1 MNDMKKYEDKTLHIS
16 VIGIDGSGKST
27 FAASLPMLLAA
38 EYELQTGGA
47 GETYVVNCPEEDHLT
62 TGFTPEGIPFTA
74 RISKRLK
81 RWAKRFT
88 NSRRIYPFLKV
99 PQMMAQDAAARRMAS
114 KWSLDCVV
122 SDGNTLMSTMGRAA
136 NYLYPASEG
145 EKSFAPTPEDLA
157 AVLNYVLDGEP
168 VPKETA
174 ARMPNLRPGRWLH
187 RATNAVGL
195 HSVWMPDVVIL
206 LKLDPKVA
214 LERIHDRGQKIDRH
228 ENADDLA
235 QTHGRYQIALE
246 TMRRVKGE
254 QSVITIDVN
263 GKSPGEAL
271 QDALTTLR
279 PHILK
284 QKALKQDSK
293 PLGTTETELAGGGIW
308 KKVFNP
314 RYVFSYFIP
323 RFFSGAWREPFFPFS
338 KPGKRFLKEGYSGG
352 VMREIYD
359 HYPDKAGLGA
369 AIFQGYPLHRA
380 VYDRLKLLTA
390 NIEPELEKRLR
401 SQDEVAVFTAPSGF
415 AYDIFRPLEN
425 IAHRAPALM
434 KKVKLIAA
442 DLDPHG
448 VLAPELSTR
457 AAKLGINF
465 EFRQGDLS
473 EANFHESCAAEGPF
487 DLALFVG
494 LSSWFP
500 KPATLNHLRW
510 LRQNLKSTGKLVTDC
525 FTPEG
530 YSLSGRYVGYK
541 AHYYSPRRYCVL
553 LDTAGF
559 DGLNASVKS
568 GRDTI
573 NHVVLASPKPTHC
586 QSSNPTT
593 GVEVD
598 NLTDS
603 VPLKTEI
610 HVSSQFG
617 HRQETTSIEGVLY
630 GCV

>member
-1 MNDMKKYEDKTLHIS
+1 MNDMKKHEDKTLHVS

-38 EYELQTGGA
+38 EYELQAGGA

-62 TGFTPEGIPFTA
+62 TGFAPEGIPFTA

-88 NSRRIYPFLKV
+88 NGRRIYPFLKV
-99 PQMMAQDAAARRMAS
+99 PQMMAQDAAARSMAS

-122 SDGNTLMSTMGRAA
+122 SDGNTVLSTMGRAA

-157 AVLNYVLDGEP
+157 AVLNYVLEGEP
-168 VPKETA
+168 MPKETA

-214 LERIHDRGQKIDRH
+214 LERIHGRGQKIDRH

-246 TMRRVKGE
+246 TMRRFKGE
-254 QSVITIDVN
+254 HSVITIDVN

-271 QDALTTLR
+271 QDALTALR

-284 QKALKQDSK
+284 QKALKHNSK
-293 PLGTTETELAGGGIW
+293 PLGTTETVLADGGIW
-308 KKVFNP
+308 KKVFSP
-314 RYVFSYFIP
+314 RYVFSYLIP
-323 RFFSGAWREPFFPFS
+323 SFFSSAWREPFFPFS
-338 KPGKRFLKEGYSGG
+338 KPGKLFLREGYSGG
-352 VMREIYD
+352 VMKEIYD
-359 HYPDKAGLGA
+359 HDSNKAGLGA
-369 AIFQGYPLHRA
+369 TIFQGYPLHRA
-380 VYDRLKLLTA
+380 VYDRLKLLTD

-434 KKVKLIAA
+434 EKVKLIAA
-442 DLDPHG
+442 DLDPHD
-448 VLAPELSTR
+448 VLGPELSIR

-465 EFRQGDLS
+465 EFCQGDLS
-473 EANFHESCAAEGPF
+473 EANFRESCAAEGPF

-510 LRQNLKSTGKLVTDC
+510 LKLNLKSTGKLVTDF
-525 FTPEG
+525 FTPSG

-541 AHYYSPRRYCVL
+541 AHYYSPQRYCVL
-553 LDTAGF
+553 LDTVGF
-559 DGLNASVKS
+559 DGLDASVKS
-568 GRDTI
+568 GHDAI

-586 QSSNPTT
+586 QSSNPTPE
-593 GVEVD
+593 VEAD
-598 NLTDS
+598 NLTGS
-603 VPLKTEI
+603 VPL
-610 HVSSQFG
+610 
-617 HRQETTSIEGVLY
+617 
-630 GCV
+630 

>member
-1 MNDMKKYEDKTLHIS
+1 MNDRENQTLHVS

-38 EYELQTGGA
+38 EYEMQAGGA

-62 TGFTPEGIPFTA
+62 NGFAPEGIPFMA
-74 RISKRLK
+74 RISTHLK

-88 NSRRIYPFLKV
+88 NHRRIYPFLKV

-122 SDGNTLMSTMGRAA
+122 SDGNTLLSTMGRAA

-145 EKSFAPTPEDLA
+145 EQSFAPTPKDLA
-157 AVLNYVLDGEP
+157 AVLNYVLDGKP
-168 VPKETA
+168 VPEKTA
-174 ARMPNLRPGRWLH
+174 TRMPNLRPGRWLH
-187 RATNAVGL
+187 RATSAVGL

-246 TMRRVKGE
+246 TMRRVKGNH
-254 QSVITIDVN
+254 SVITIDVN

-271 QDALTTLR
+271 QDALAALR

-323 RFFSGAWREPFFPFS
+323 RFFGGAWREPFFPFS

-352 VMREIYD
+352 VMKEIYD
-359 HYPDKAGLGA
+359 HDPDKAGLGA

-390 NIEPELEKRLR
+390 NIELELEKRLR

-448 VLAPELSTR
+448 VLGPELKAR
-457 AAKLGINF
+457 AAKVGIEL
-465 EFRQGDLS
+465 EFRQGDLT
-473 EANFHESCAAEGPF
+473 EAGFRDGCAADGPF
-487 DLALFVG
+487 DMALFVG

-500 KPATLNHLRW
+500 KPATLSHLRW
-510 LRQNLKSTGKLVTDC
+510 LKDNLKPEGRLVTDC
-525 FTPEG
+525 FTPAG

-541 AHYYSPRRYCVL
+541 AHYYSLQRYRTL

-559 DGLNASVKS
+559 DGLKAKADS
-568 GRDTI
+568 GRDAI
-573 NHVVLASPKPTHC
+573 NHVVLASPRSAHC
-586 QSSNPTT
+586 QSSNPTL
-593 GVEVD
+593 GIEAD
-598 NLTDS
+598 NLTGS

-610 HVSSQFG
+610 HVSRQFG
-617 HRQETTSIEGVLY
+617 HRQEATSVEGVLN

>member
-1 MNDMKKYEDKTLHIS
+1 MNDRENQTLHVS

-38 EYELQTGGA
+38 EYEMQAGGA
-47 GETYVVNCPEEDHLT
+47 GETYVVNCPGEDHLT
-62 TGFTPEGIPFTA
+62 NGFAPEGIPFMA
-74 RISKRLK
+74 RISTHLK

-88 NSRRIYPFLKV
+88 NHRRIYPFLKV

-122 SDGNTLMSTMGRAA
+122 SDGNTLLSTMGRAA

-145 EKSFAPTPEDLA
+145 EQSFAPTPKDLA
-157 AVLNYVLDGEP
+157 AVLNYVLDGKP
-168 VPKETA
+168 VPEKTA
-174 ARMPNLRPGRWLH
+174 TRMPNLRPGRWLH
-187 RATNAVGL
+187 RATSAVGL

-246 TMRRVKGE
+246 TMRRVKGDH
-254 QSVITIDVN
+254 SVITIDVN

-271 QDALTTLR
+271 QDALTALR

-308 KKVFNP
+308 KKVVNP

-352 VMREIYD
+352 VMKEIYD
-359 HYPDKAGLGA
+359 HDPDRAGLGA

-380 VYDRLKLLTA
+380 VYDRLQLLTTY
-390 NIEPELEKRLR
+390 IEPELEKRLS

-473 EANFHESCAAEGPF
+473 EENFRNGCAAEGPF

-510 LRQNLKSTGKLVTDC
+510 LRKNLKTTGQLVTDC
-525 FTPEG
+525 FTPAG

-541 AHYYSPRRYCVL
+541 AHYYSLQRYRAL

-559 DGLNASVKS
+559 DGLNATVQS
-568 GRDTI
+568 GRDSI
-573 NHVVLASPKPTHC
+573 NHIMLASPVLDPAN
-586 QSSNPTT
+586 SMDPAVAIESDDP
-593 GVEVD
+593 VED
-598 NLTDS
+598 I
-603 VPLKTEI
+603 PLKTTI
-610 HVSSQFG
+610 DVGRQFRHSQQAAG
-617 HRQETTSIEGVLY
+617 IECVLNGVA
-630 GCV
+630 

>member
-62 TGFTPEGIPFTA
+62 TGFAPEGIPFTA

-122 SDGNTLMSTMGRAA
+122 SDGNTLLSTMGRAA

-279 PHILK
+279 PHIQK
-284 QKALKQDSK
+284 QKALKHDSK

-448 VLAPELSTR
+448 ALAPELSTR

-510 LRQNLKSTGKLVTDC
+510 LRKNLKSTGKLVTDC

-559 DGLNASVKS
+559 DRLNASVKS
-568 GRDTI
+568 GRDNI

-593 GVEVD
+593 GVEED

-617 HRQETTSIEGVLY
+617 DRQETTSIEGVLN

>member
-1 MNDMKKYEDKTLHIS
+1 MKKYEDKTLHVS

-38 EYELQTGGA
+38 EYELQAGGA
-47 GETYVVNCPEEDHLT
+47 GETYVVNCAEEDHLT
-62 TGFTPEGIPFTA
+62 TGFAPEGIPFTA
-74 RISKRLK
+74 RISTRLK

-99 PQMMAQDAAARRMAS
+99 PQMMAQDAAARSMAK

-122 SDGNTLMSTMGRAA
+122 SDGNTLLSTMGRAA

-145 EKSFAPTPEDLA
+145 EKSFAPSPEDLA
-157 AVLNYVLDGEP
+157 AVLNYVLDGKP
-168 VPKETA
+168 VPEKTA

-214 LERIHDRGQKIDRH
+214 LERIHGRGQKIDRH

-254 QSVITIDVN
+254 HSVITIDVN

-271 QDALTTLR
+271 QDALTALR

-284 QKALKQDSK
+284 QKELKQDSK
-293 PLGTTETELAGGGIW
+293 PLGTTATELAGGGIW

-314 RYVFSYFIP
+314 RYLFSYFVP
-323 RFFSGAWREPFFPFS
+323 RFFSGAWREPFFPIS
-338 KPGKRFLKEGYSGG
+338 KPGQRFLKEGYSGG
-352 VMREIYD
+352 VMKEIYD
-359 HYPDKAGLGA
+359 HNPNKVGLRA

-425 IAHRAPALM
+425 IAQRAPELLA
-434 KKVKLIAA
+434 KVKLIAA
-442 DLDPHG
+442 DLDPHD
-448 VLAPELSTR
+448 VLGPELSTR
-457 AAKLGINF
+457 ADKLGINF

-473 EANFHESCAAEGPF
+473 EANFRESCAAEGPF

-510 LRQNLKSTGKLVTDC
+510 LKLNLKSTGKLVTDC
-525 FTPEG
+525 FTPAG

-541 AHYYSPRRYCVL
+541 AHYYSLQRYRTL

-559 DGLNASVKS
+559 NGLKAKADS
-568 GRDTI
+568 GRDAI
-573 NHVVLASPKPTHC
+573 NHVVLASPRPAHC
-586 QSSNPTT
+586 QSSNPTL
-593 GVEVD
+593 GIEAD

-610 HVSSQFG
+610 HVSRQFG
-617 HRQETTSIEGVLY
+617 HRQEATSVEGVLNV
-630 GCV
+630 CV

>member
-1 MNDMKKYEDKTLHIS
+1 MKRNKENTLHIS

-27 FAASLPMLLAA
+27 FAASLPMLVAA
-38 EYELQTGGA
+38 EYELQAGGA
-47 GETYVVNCPEEDHLT
+47 GETYVVNGPEEDCLT
-62 TGFTPEGIPFTA
+62 SGFAPEGIPFTA

-99 PQMMAQDAAARRMAS
+99 PQMMAQDAAARHMAS

-122 SDGNTLMSTMGRAA
+122 SDGNTLLSTMGRAA

-157 AVLNYVLDGEP
+157 AVLNYVLDGKP

-187 RATNAVGL
+187 QITRAVGL

-214 LERIHDRGQKIDRH
+214 LERIHGRGQKIDRH

-263 GKSPGEAL
+263 GKGPGEAL
-271 QDALTTLR
+271 QDALVALR

-284 QKALKQDSK
+284 QTAQKQDTK
-293 PLGTTETELAGGGIW
+293 PLGTTETELADGGIW

-314 RYVFSYFIP
+314 RYVFRYFIP
-323 RFFSGAWREPFFPFS
+323 RFFSGAWREPFFPLS
-338 KPGKRFLKEGYSGG
+338 KPGQRFLKEGYSGG
-352 VMREIYD
+352 VMKEIYD
-359 HYPDKAGLGA
+359 NDPKHAGLGT

-380 VYDRLKLLTA
+380 VYDRLQLLHEH
-390 NIEPELEKRLR
+390 IEPELEKRLQ
-401 SQDEVAVFTAPSGF
+401 SQDEVTVFTAPSGY
-415 AYDIFRPLEN
+415 AYDLFRPLES
-425 IAHRAPALM
+425 IARRTPALM
-434 KKVKLIAA
+434 KKVKLMAA

-448 VLAPELSTR
+448 VLAPELSAR
-457 AAKLGINF
+457 AAKLGIHF
-465 EFRQGDLS
+465 ELRQGDLS
-473 EANFHESCAAEGPF
+473 KADFREACAANGPF

-500 KPATLNHLRW
+500 KPATLKHLRW
-510 LRQNLKSTGKLVTDC
+510 LKQNLKSTGKLVTDC
-525 FTPEG
+525 FTPAG

-541 AHYYSPRRYCVL
+541 AHYYSPQRYCVL

-568 GRDTI
+568 GRDAI
-573 NHVVLASPKPTHC
+573 NHVVLASPRSAPC
-586 QSSNPTT
+586 QSSNPTL
-593 GVEVD
+593 GVEAD

-617 HRQETTSIEGVLY
+617 HRQEATSVEGVLN

>member
-1 MNDMKKYEDKTLHIS
+1 MNNMKKRENQTLHVS

-38 EYELQTGGA
+38 EYELQAGGA

-62 TGFTPEGIPFTA
+62 TGFSPEGIPFTA
-74 RISKRLK
+74 RISTHLK

-88 NSRRIYPFLKV
+88 NHRRVYPFLKV

-122 SDGNTLMSTMGRAA
+122 SDGNTLLSTMGRAA

-145 EKSFAPTPEDLA
+145 EQSFAPTPDDLA
-157 AVLNYVLDGEP
+157 AVLNYVLDGQPLPE
-168 VPKETA
+168 ETA
-174 ARMPNLRPGRWLH
+174 ARMPDLRPGRWLY
-187 RATNAVGL
+187 RATRALGL
-195 HSVWMPDVVIL
+195 HSVWLPDVVIL

-214 LERIHDRGQKIDRH
+214 LERIHDRGQQIDRH
-228 ENADDLA
+228 ENADDLS

-271 QDALTTLR
+271 QDALLALR

-284 QKALKQDSK
+284 QKAHRQDSR
-293 PLGTTETELAGGGIW
+293 PLGTTQTELAEGGIW
-308 KKVFNP
+308 KKVLNP
-314 RYVFSYFIP
+314 RYLFSYFIP
-323 RFFSGAWREPFFPFS
+323 RFFSGAWREPFFPIS
-338 KPGKRFLKEGYSGG
+338 KPGQRFLKEGYSGG
-352 VMREIYD
+352 VMKEIYD
-359 HYPDKAGLGA
+359 NDPERAGLGT
-369 AIFQGYPLHRA
+369 AIFQGYPLHRP
-380 VYDRLKLLTA
+380 VYDRLQLLSE
-390 NIEPELEKRLR
+390 NIEPELEARLR
-401 SQDEVAVFTAPSGF
+401 SQNCVTVFTAPSGF

-425 IAHRAPALM
+425 IAEHLPALM
-434 KKVKLIAA
+434 KKVRLIAA

-448 VLAPELSTR
+448 VIASELSTR
-457 AAKLGINF
+457 AVKLGITF

-473 EANFHESCAAEGPF
+473 DPGFRNACAAKGPF

-510 LRQNLKSTGKLVTDC
+510 LKANLKPAGKLVTDC
-525 FTPEG
+525 FTPAG
-530 YSLSGRYVGYK
+530 YSLSGRYVGYQ
-541 AHYYSPRRYCVL
+541 AHYYSQERYRML

-559 DGLNASVKS
+559 DGLNATTES
-568 GRDTI
+568 GRDAI
-573 NHVVLASPKPTHC
+573 NHVFLASPRTEC
-586 QSSNPTT
+586 LGSANPTFGVETDDLVNGIHLKTAIHVRGQFRHRQEAT
-593 GVEVD
+593 GVESAL
-598 NLTDS
+598 N
-603 VPLKTEI
+603 
-610 HVSSQFG
+610 
-617 HRQETTSIEGVLY
+617 GVI
-630 GCV
+630 